1 MKKFLIYSLFT
12 VALIVFGAII
22 FLKIKSEPKPTIVS
36 ENGDELAKAMQ
47 TTLDVSAWDSLHFL
61 HWSFRGDTE
70 YTWDKVQNLVV
81 VKWDGNQVNLTLDK
95 VEGIAFSDG
104 IQAGKWKTKWLV
116 RKAWKKWCNDSY
128 WMFAP
133 FKVFDPGTRRTIAKL
148 PDGTQGLWVE
158 YLTGG
163 VTPGDGYFW
172 ILDADKK
179 PKAFKMWVS
188 IIPLKGVEASWEN
201 WVELS
206 GGAWLSTAHG
216 FDVFGKKISTEMLD
230 VRQGVSWGDFGFDD
244 QIEFL

>member
-104 IQAGKWKTKWLV
+104 IQAGKWKPNGW
-116 RKAWKKWCNDSY
+116 SE
-128 WMFAP
+128 
-133 FKVFDPGTRRTIAKL
+133 RRGKSGAMI
-148 PDGTQGLWVE
+148 
-158 YLTGG
+158 LTGCLPRSKFLIREQD
-163 VTPGDGYFW
+163 VQLLNSQTEH
-172 ILDADKK
+172 
-179 PKAFKMWVS
+179 KA
-188 IIPLKGVEASWEN
+188 
-201 WVELS
+201 S
-206 GGAWLSTAHG
+206 G
-216 FDVFGKKISTEMLD
+216 
-230 VRQGVSWGDFGFDD
+230 
-244 QIEFL
+244 